1 MAFCE
6 EIKTKEELF
15 DYLTSI
21 YDVEE
26 STAENI
32 IYNLASRHR
41 LSEAEEILLESYGIE
56 RDFIAS
62 IQANK
67 NLNGYADESLVG
79 PFFYINKKLRSHS
92 VPLSDSDYDGRFY
105 NDPISHFDFF
115 NTLGINGDYGNYPRG
130 RVIFDGLSNKFIVYV
145 DKSLKTPEIKQQIK
159 ETYKLY
165 ENLVKVVFRFD
176 SHYTHDG
183 L

>member
-15 DYLTSI
+15 DYLTII
-21 YDVEE
+21 YEVEK

-56 RDFIAS
+56 QDFIVS
-62 IQANK
+62 IQDNK
-67 NLNGYADESLVG
+67 YLNGCADESLVG
-79 PFFYINKKLRSHS
+79 PFFYINNKLHSHS
-92 VPLSDSDYDGRFY
+92 VLLSDSDYDGRFY

-130 RVIFDGLSNKFIVYV
+130 RVIFDSLRHVFIVYL
-145 DKSLKTPEIKQQIK
+145 DKSLKAPEIKQQIK
-159 ETYKLY
+159 ETYKLD